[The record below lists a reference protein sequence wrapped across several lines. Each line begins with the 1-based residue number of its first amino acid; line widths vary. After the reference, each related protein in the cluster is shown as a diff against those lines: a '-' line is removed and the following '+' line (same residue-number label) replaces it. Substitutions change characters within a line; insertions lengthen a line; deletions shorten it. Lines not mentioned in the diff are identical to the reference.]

1 MNKRQPNKPGRPK
14 SSTMI
19 FIRLCLLFIPHF
31 HWIVLGIFLS
41 VLTVIANVGLMAISG
56 WFIASMAV
64 AGLTGVMFNYFAPS
78 AGIRACAVGRAGS
91 RYLERLV
98 THSATLRM
106 LAELRHWFY
115 IHIEPLAPA
124 ILQQYHSGDLF
135 SRIRADIDTLENA
148 YLRIITPMV
157 TTIVA
162 SSLFV
167 YFMSLYDPLLA
178 GIEAL
183 FLIFAGLIMPLI
195 ILCFSR
201 KAGRAVVRTSADLR
215 QHSIDSIHGLGELL
229 IYGAAEQQAEKINEL
244 SRKLDLEQAKLSHYD
259 GIAQAVLG
267 LCAGLALLMVI
278 IITTPLISG
287 GNMPAVTI
295 AMLALF
301 TMASFEAVA
310 AMPQAFQRLPETVA
324 AGSRIFEIIDSKP
337 LIKDPAP
344 PSPQPTNFDIEFKDV
359 SFSYNSGGKKE
370 KNVFENLTFTL
381 TSGSRLAI
389 VGRSGA
395 GKSSI
400 VNLLLRFQEADR
412 GRILLGRYPLEQYHG
427 EDARRFFSV
436 ATQQN
441 QLFNNSVRENLLL
454 ADPDADDELLA
465 RVCKTAMIHDF
476 IMTLPKGYDTWIGE
490 AGFKLSGGQLKRL
503 AIARALLKPAKILIL
518 DEPGEGLDRKTEKEL
533 LHAVFE
539 YKKSASI
546 LLITHSRIS
555 GIEILDLGNKDD
567 TRYDQA
573 TG

>member
-1 MNKRQPNKPGRPK
+1 MKKTSSTKSTKLGKAK
-14 SSTMI
+14 SSTII
-19 FIRLCLLFIPHF
+19 FIRLCLLFIPYY
-31 HWIVLGIFLS
+31 HWISLGIFLS

-64 AGLTGVMFNYFAPS
+64 AGLAGELINYFAPA

-124 ILQQYHSGDLF
+124 IIQQYHSGDLF

-148 YLRIITPMV
+148 YLRIITPMI
-157 TTIVA
+157 TALIA
-162 SSLFV
+162 GSLFV
-167 YFMSLYDPLLA
+167 YFMSRYDPLLA
-178 GIEAL
+178 GVEAL
-183 FLIFAGLIMPLI
+183 FLIFSGLIMPFI

-201 KAGRAVVRTSADLR
+201 KAGRTIVKTSADLR

-229 IYGAAEQQAEKINEL
+229 IYGAAEQQAAKINKL
-244 SRKLDLEQAKLSHYD
+244 SRELNCEQTKLSNYD

-267 LCAGLALLMVI
+267 LCAGLALLIVI

-287 GNMPAVTI
+287 GDMPPVTI

-301 TMASFEAVA
+301 TIASFEAVA

-337 LIKDPAP
+337 IVTEPVP
-344 PSPQPTNFDIEFKDV
+344 PSPQPDNFDIEFQNV
-359 SFSYNSGGKKE
+359 TFSYGSGE
-370 KNVFENLTFTL
+370 KNVFEDLSFVLAT
-381 TSGSRLAI
+381 GSRLAI

-400 VNLLLRFQEADR
+400 VNLLLRFQEVDN
-412 GRILLGRYPLEQYHG
+412 GRIFLGGYPLEQYHG
-427 EDARRFFSV
+427 EDARRYISV
-436 ATQQN
+436 VTQQN

-454 ADPDADDELLA
+454 ADPDADKELMV

-476 IMTLPKGYDTWIGE
+476 IMTLPQGYDTWIGE

-533 LHAVFE
+533 LLAVFE

-555 GIEILDLGNKDD
+555 GIDILEMEGSGG
-567 TRYDQA
+567 DQLPS
-573 TG
+573 

>member
-1 MNKRQPNKPGRPK
+1 
-14 SSTMI
+14 MI
-19 FIRLCLLFIPHF
+19 FMRLCLLFIPHF
-31 HWIVLGIFLS
+31 HWIGLGIFLS

-64 AGLTGVMFNYFAPS
+64 AGLTGELINYFSPA

-98 THSATLRM
+98 THSATLHM

-148 YLRIITPMV
+148 YLRIIAPMV
-157 TTIVA
+157 TALVA
-162 SSLFV
+162 GSLFV

-183 FLIFAGLIMPLI
+183 FLLFAGLIMPLI

-201 KAGRAVVRTSADLR
+201 KTGRSIVKISADLR

-229 IYGAAEQQAEKINEL
+229 IYGAAGQQAEKINEL
-244 SRKLDLEQAKLSHYD
+244 SKKIDNEQAKMSHYD
-259 GIAQAVLG
+259 GVAQAVLG
-267 LCAGLALLMVI
+267 LCAGLALLIVVI
-278 IITTPLISG
+278 IIIPLVSG
-287 GNMPAVTI
+287 GDMPPVSL

-337 LIKDPAP
+337 LVIDPAP
-344 PSPQPTNFDIEFKDV
+344 PSPQPDNFDIEFQNV
-359 SFSYNSGGKKE
+359 TFSYSNGKKE
-370 KNVFENLTFTL
+370 EKNVLENLSFTL
-381 TSGSRLAI
+381 RSGSRLAI
-389 VGRSGA
+389 IGRSGA

-400 VNLLLRFQEADR
+400 VNLLLRFRELDK
-412 GRILLGRYPLEQYHG
+412 GRIFLGGYPLEQYHG
-427 EDARRFFSV
+427 EDVRRYFSV
-436 ATQQN
+436 VTQQN
-441 QLFNNSVRENLLL
+441 QLFNKSIRENLLL
-454 ADPDADDELLA
+454 ADPDADEELIVE
-465 RVCKTAMIHDF
+465 VCKTAKIHDF
-476 IMTLPKGYDTWIGE
+476 IMTLREGYDTWIGE

-533 LHAVFE
+533 LTAVFE
-539 YKKSASI
+539 YKKSSSI
-546 LLITHSRIS
+546 LLITHSGIS
-555 GIEILDLGNKDD
+555 GIDILDLEAGGN
-567 TRYDQA
+567 A
-573 TG
+573 